1 MFPRSIVGWFALCW
15 GLFLIAAII
24 VGIMLVA
31 LYKETTSQR
40 IERAQTTLV
49 LSCDAILNE
58 SARLPVA
65 REGSGVAQA
74 LEAFKGVEGGVW
86 QAGTGSLSYAFP
98 SYEGSGVKTD
108 LPQAEEPTIRQ
119 VAETTVS
126 SNRPVAWKRE
136 GTSQI
141 LLIQGCPFADKSG
154 RAAWT
159 MMRVVNVAERPFLL
173 VATGL
178 SLLLVVL
185 LGSAALLGRVLWRWS
200 LRLRAIE
207 KALAAGSQDLPL
219 LAVTG
224 QRDLD
229 RIVHAING
237 AGAAASD
244 ARRSSERL
252 QKQVAAAERLAAL
265 GRVAAGVAHEIR
277 NPITAMRLKAENA
290 LAEPGDPSRARN
302 ALSVVVDQ
310 VARMEQLLQNL
321 LRSVQSSKVDRQE
334 VSAIRDFLSQR
345 ISLFAEQAGKRK
357 ITLEAPAELP
367 CPLFLDASQI
377 GRAVDN
383 LLLNAI
389 QNSADG
395 TTIAVR
401 ARATDDRVAIAVED
415 HGFGVPD
422 DVRDHLF
429 EPFATGRAEG
439 TGLGLAIV
447 REIAEAHGGQVLLEH
462 RDDGT
467 TFTIDLP
474 CGAPT

>member
-1 MFPRSIVGWFALCW
+1 MLFRS
-15 GLFLIAAII
+15 
-24 VGIMLVA
+24 
-31 LYKETTSQR
+31 
-40 IERAQTTLV
+40 
-49 LSCDAILNE
+49 
-58 SARLPVA
+58 
-65 REGSGVAQA
+65 
-74 LEAFKGVEGGVW
+74 
-86 QAGTGSLSYAFP
+86 
-98 SYEGSGVKTD
+98 
-108 LPQAEEPTIRQ
+108 
-119 VAETTVS
+119 
-126 SNRPVAWKRE
+126 
-136 GTSQI
+136 
-141 LLIQGCPFADKSG
+141 
-154 RAAWT
+154 
-159 MMRVVNVAERPFLL
+159 
-173 VATGL
+173 
-178 SLLLVVL
+178 
-185 LGSAALLGRVLWRWS
+185 
-200 LRLRAIE
+200 
-207 KALAAGSQDLPL
+207 
-219 LAVTG
+219 
-224 QRDLD
+224 
-229 RIVHAING
+229 
-237 AGAAASD
+237 
-244 ARRSSERL
+244 
-252 QKQVAAAERLAAL
+252 
-265 GRVAAGVAHEIR
+265 
-277 NPITAMRLKAENA
+277 
-290 LAEPGDPSRARN
+290 
-302 ALSVVVDQ
+302 
-310 VARMEQLLQNL
+310 
-321 LRSVQSSKVDRQE
+321 QSSKVDRQE